1 MDEATRATQRWDA
14 QPAPRADPRR
24 SGNLLRRGYASLP
37 DLGITRLLT
46 RVPLIRSLPNRD
58 SAQDGRPGKDPGKD
72 VAPGVAITGPTT
84 FAGYTILR
92 PLGSGGMADVYLA
105 KHPRLP
111 RRDALKVLS
120 EGTTADQEFRER
132 FNREA
137 DLAATLWHPHIVA
150 VHDRGEFDGHL
161 WIAMDYVEGT
171 DAARL
176 MRERFRGGMADD
188 DICAI
193 VTAVSSALD
202 YAHARGLLHR
212 DVKPANIL
220 LTHPDEDDPRIL
232 LADDVV
238 ARQLD
243 DISGIPETNVA
254 VGTVAYA
261 APEQLVG
268 SNIDG
273 RADQYTLAAS
283 AFHLLTGAPPYRHSN
298 PVAVIGQHLHA
309 DPPRL
314 SDHRPDLA
322 DLDKVFLKALAKD
335 PADRFDRCREF
346 AAAFSEHVSDR
357 AADGRGTKLGALGA
371 TSLLLRRAG
380 FRKAGQRFSLKVG
393 IALATIVTLLLSLS
407 VTWAISFFSWDNQPA
422 AQPAQPP
429 PVNAT
434 SSAARPAGMSGPAPS
449 APPLNGSFRLDYDRA
464 KQTSNGVIRNNGGV
478 TSWWAFTSACTA
490 TGCAATGTKLDDA
503 SHQWAKTTGTGNT
516 GVLHF
521 VDGHWQAEPRQVQ
534 VQCRKSSGAPMSTQS
549 ETVVWSLTPEPDGT
563 LRGVQTQ
570 TVQINE
576 CGSQGAT
583 LRIPVVATRTGDVP
597 PNVTV
602 ADPAQ
607 AADATAAPAG
617 TSSTPVLGGPCTDI
631 DKVAYDSTANVQVV
645 CEANTWDKAPVTTGV
660 HPIGTSCDE
669 PDTPV
674 FTMSK
679 SDDGH
684 LIQCAPG
691 PRVWSRQ
698 HS

>member
-1 MDEATRATQRWDA
+1 MTMDDATSATQRWDA
-14 QPAPRADPRR
+14 RSGPSAQPADPPRSR
-24 SGNLLRRGYASLP
+24 GLLGRGYASLP
-37 DLGITRLLT
+37 DLRITRLLT
-46 RVPLIRSLPNRD
+46 RVPLIGSRPDRESVKVGRSGQGD
-58 SAQDGRPGKDPGKD
+58 AQSAI
-72 VAPGVAITGPTT
+72 ATPTS

-120 EGTTADQEFRER
+120 EGTTSDAEFRER

-176 MRERFRGGMADD
+176 MRDRHRGGMADED
-188 DICAI
+188 VCAI
-193 VTAVSSALD
+193 VTAVASALD

-220 LTHPDEDDPRIL
+220 LTHPDDDDRRIL
-232 LADDVV
+232 LADFGV
-238 ARQLD
+238 ARQLA
-243 DISGIPETNVA
+243 DISGITETNVS

-273 RADQYTLAAS
+273 RADQYALAAS
-283 AFHLLTGAPPYRHSN
+283 AFHLLTGAPPFRNSN

-309 DPPRL
+309 APPRL
-314 SDHRPDLA
+314 SDYRPDLA
-322 DLDKVFLKALAKD
+322 DLDEVFFKALAKE
-335 PADRFDRCREF
+335 PSDRFDRCRQF
-346 AAAFSEHVSDR
+346 AAAFSEHVSCHP
-357 AADGRGTKLGALGA
+357 AADRGITPKA
-371 TSLLLRRAG
+371 RRVWRA
-380 FRKAGQRFSLKVG
+380 RRPSLKAAV
-393 IALATIVTLLLSLS
+393 ALAMIVTTVVALT
-407 VTWAISFFSWDNQPA
+407 VTWAISFFSWDDQPQA
-422 AQPAQPP
+422 NPGAPP
-429 PVNAT
+429 RVSKT
-434 SSAARPAGMSGPAPS
+434 SSSGSALA
-449 APPLNGSFRLDYDRA
+449 APPLNGTYRLDYDRA
-464 KQTSNGVIRNNGGV
+464 KQTSNGVIRTNGGA
-478 TSWWAFTSACTA
+478 TSWWAFSSACTA

-503 SHQWAKTTGTGNT
+503 SHQMAKTTGTGNA

-534 VQCRKSSGAPMSTQS
+534 TQCRAARGGPMTTQS
-549 ETVVWSLTPEPDGT
+549 ETVVWTLTPEPDGT
-563 LRGVQTQ
+563 LRGVQSQ
-570 TVQINE
+570 TVQSNE

-583 LRIPVVATRTGDVP
+583 LRTPVVASRTGGVP
-597 PNVTV
+597 SDITL

-607 AADATAAPAG
+607 AANNTASPVGAPSPA
-617 TSSTPVLGGPCTDI
+617 VLGGPCTDI
-631 DKVAYDSTANVQVV
+631 DKVAFDSTANQQVV
-645 CEANTWDKAPVTTGV
+645 CEGNTWDKAPTTIGV
-660 HPIGTSCDE
+660 HPVGTSCD
-669 PDTPV
+669 DTPV

-679 SDDGH
+679 SEDGH
-684 LIQCAPG
+684 LIECDPG
-691 PRVWSRQ
+691 TRVWSSQ

>member
-1 MDEATRATQRWDA
+1 VGVTGSVLDRTHSERSEGVSVPRDEATRVTQRWDA
-14 QPAPRADPRR
+14 QSGPPAPAEPPRSRSLLERGYR
-24 SGNLLRRGYASLP
+24 SGPS
-37 DLGITRLLT
+37 
-46 RVPLIRSLPNRD
+46 
-58 SAQDGRPGKDPGKD
+58 D
-72 VAPGVAITGPTT
+72 VAGSAIATPTS

-176 MRERFRGGMADD
+176 MRDRFRSGMADD
-188 DICAI
+188 NVCAI
-193 VTAVSSALD
+193 VTAVASALD

-220 LTHPDEDDPRIL
+220 LTHPDEDDRRIL
-232 LADDVV
+232 LADFGV
-238 ARQLD
+238 ARQLA
-243 DISGIPETNVA
+243 DISGITETNVA

-273 RADQYTLAAS
+273 RADQYALAAS
-283 AFHLLTGAPPYRHSN
+283 AFHLLTGAPPYRNSN

-309 DPPRL
+309 APPRL
-314 SDHRPDLA
+314 SDYRPDLA
-322 DLDKVFLKALAKD
+322 DLDEVFFKALAKD
-335 PADRFDRCREF
+335 PSDRFDRCRQF
-346 AAAFSEHVSDR
+346 AAAFSEHVSCHPAGDR
-357 AADGRGTKLGALGA
+357 DSTPKTRRFWKAA
-371 TSLLLRRAG
+371 RRS
-380 FRKAGQRFSLKVG
+380 SLKAG
-393 IALATIVTLLLSLS
+393 IALAMIVTTVLALT
-407 VTWAISFFSWDNQPA
+407 VTWAISFFSWDDQPHA
-422 AQPAQPP
+422 NPASPP
-429 PVNAT
+429 RVSRA
-434 SSAARPAGMSGPAPS
+434 SSSGSALA
-449 APPLNGSFRLDYDRA
+449 APPLNGSYRLDYDRA
-464 KQTSNGVIRNNGGV
+464 KQTSNGVIRTNGGV
-478 TSWWAFTSACTA
+478 TSWWAFSSACTA
-490 TGCAATGTKLDDA
+490 TGCAATGSKLDDA
-503 SHQWAKTTGTGNT
+503 SHQTAKTSGTGNT

-534 VQCRKSSGAPMSTQS
+534 MQCRTSRGGPMSTQS
-549 ETVVWSLTPEPDGT
+549 ETVVWTLTPEPDGT

-570 TVQINE
+570 TVRSNE

-583 LRIPVVATRTGDVP
+583 LRIPVVASRNGDVP
-597 PNVTV
+597 PDVTM

-607 AADATAAPAG
+607 AANTTATSVGTATPA
-617 TSSTPVLGGPCTDI
+617 VLGGPCADI
-631 DKVAYDSTANVQVV
+631 DKVAFDSTANQQIV
-645 CEANTWDKAPVTTGV
+645 CEGNMWDKAPPTTGV
-660 HPIGTSCDE
+660 HPVGTSCD
-669 PDTPV
+669 DTPV

-684 LIQCAPG
+684 LIECDPG
-691 PRVWSRQ
+691 TRVWSSQ